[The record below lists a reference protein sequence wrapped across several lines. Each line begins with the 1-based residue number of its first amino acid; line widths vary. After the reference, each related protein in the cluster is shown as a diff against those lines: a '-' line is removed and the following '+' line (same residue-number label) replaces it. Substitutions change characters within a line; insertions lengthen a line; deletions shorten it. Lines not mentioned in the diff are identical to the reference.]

1 MELKRSIRKSN
12 FMTTTKVLGMN
23 LAELSL
29 RDICEEI
36 TDCKRDLAVIE
47 DYEKGM
53 LTYGELTRETMFHPS
68 DKQFLIDAI
77 LKLREAKKLII

>member
-1 MELKRSIRKSN
+1 MK
-12 FMTTTKVLGMN
+12 TQKVLGMN

-36 TDCKRDLAVIE
+36 TDCKRDVAVIE
-47 DYEKGM
+47 DYEKGF

-68 DKQFLIDAI
+68 AKQSLLDAI
-77 LKLREAKKLII
+77 LKLKEVKSQKQLVA